1 VKILKDLIKQ
11 LQKEKF
17 ELIQKYEDTQQQLN
31 DSRSDLRLLREQIVR
46 QRVGS
51 FNEGLTTTIKLDFD
65 ETDLFT
71 PFKINLV
78 NVPSNSLAPPEK
90 KPISTSLSTS
100 NISSLAAN
108 NVKENLIKEIEML
121 REQKTTIENDL
132 KLILCQKEEI
142 EIERDSFKSKYL
154 KLNEFLIASGSTDLI
169 EKNHEKEDV
178 NQFKTFETKLK
189 SLNKSQIR
197 LSVDE
202 LISQNKF
209 FSEANLNL
217 KEELE
222 NCKNSL
228 KKYKHSMPKD
238 GASLNFE
245 NTPKNF
251 QADTAL
257 ITSAF
262 NKADIKN
269 LLKAA
274 DKILSDNNKN
284 DQSIFGIDPS
294 IIKVITDLKLV
305 MESMIESLNDKTIA
319 CSHQRKVNKMLATRI
334 QDLEQQIE
342 FHNNNNSQN
351 KCSFTTTPATP
362 TDRSTANYSNFK
374 NVSPYSALTMMN
386 ATSGLILDEPLIP
399 ISTYGAN
406 TVASTAV
413 KNAETD
419 ENLNTFESMNKNT
432 SNIA

>member
-1 VKILKDLIKQ
+1 
-11 LQKEKF
+11 
-17 ELIQKYEDTQQQLN
+17 
-31 DSRSDLRLLREQIVR
+31 
-46 QRVGS
+46 VGS

-90 KPISTSLSTS
+90 KTISTSLSTS

-154 KLNEFLIASGSTDLI
+154 KLNEFLIASASTDLI

-178 NQFKTFETKLK
+178 NFKTFETKLK

-257 ITSAF
+257 ITNAF

-274 DKILSDNNKN
+274 DKILSENLKN

-294 IIKVITDLKLV
+294 IIKIITDLKLV

-342 FHNNNNSQN
+342 FHNNSSQN
-351 KCSFTTTPATP
+351 KFSFTTTPATP
-362 TDRSTANYSNFK
+362 TDRSTTNYSNFK

-386 ATSGLILDEPLIP
+386 TSGLILDEPLIP

-413 KNAETD
+413 KNGDTD
-419 ENLNTFESMNKNT
+419 ENLNTFENINKKA
-432 SNIA
+432 SNNSL

>member
-169 EKNHEKEDV
+169 EKNH
-178 NQFKTFETKLK
+178 
-189 SLNKSQIR
+189 
-197 LSVDE
+197 
-202 LISQNKF
+202 
-209 FSEANLNL
+209 
-217 KEELE
+217 
-222 NCKNSL
+222 
-228 KKYKHSMPKD
+228 
-238 GASLNFE
+238 
-245 NTPKNF
+245 
-251 QADTAL
+251 
-257 ITSAF
+257 
-262 NKADIKN
+262 
-269 LLKAA
+269 
-274 DKILSDNNKN
+274 
-284 DQSIFGIDPS
+284 
-294 IIKVITDLKLV
+294 
-305 MESMIESLNDKTIA
+305 
-319 CSHQRKVNKMLATRI
+319 
-334 QDLEQQIE
+334 
-342 FHNNNNSQN
+342 
-351 KCSFTTTPATP
+351 
-362 TDRSTANYSNFK
+362 
-374 NVSPYSALTMMN
+374 
-386 ATSGLILDEPLIP
+386 
-399 ISTYGAN
+399 
-406 TVASTAV
+406 
-413 KNAETD
+413 
-419 ENLNTFESMNKNT
+419 
-432 SNIA
+432 